1 MNEPLAD
8 KTRTPCRGGI
18 PFGPSNL
25 KALAKYP
32 TIISKMKQFHQCSNH
47 VLDYARNKSNTHGPA
62 QK

>member
-32 TIISKMKQFHQCSNH
+32 TIIFKMKQFHQCSNH
-47 VLDYARNKSNTHGPA
+47 VLDYARNK
-62 QK
+62 